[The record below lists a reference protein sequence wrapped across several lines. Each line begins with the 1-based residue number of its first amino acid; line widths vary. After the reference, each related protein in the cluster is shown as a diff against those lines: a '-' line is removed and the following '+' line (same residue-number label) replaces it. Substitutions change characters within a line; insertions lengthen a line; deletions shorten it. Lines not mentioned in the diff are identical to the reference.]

1 MMEEVNFH
9 QVSINN
15 HEITIWA
22 DRFIVLR
29 HPEKCDLYEDDHC
42 RERMLTYLETEGYI
56 DTKKCNCLVIDS
68 YIDFDENGGRG
79 ES

>member
-1 MMEEVNFH
+1 MEEINFH

-22 DRFIVLR
+22 NRFVVLK

-42 RERMLTYLETEGYI
+42 RKKLLKYLSQEGYI
-56 DTKKCNCLVIDS
+56 ISDEGGIIVIDS
-68 YIDFDENGGRG
+68 YIDFEP
-79 ES
+79 